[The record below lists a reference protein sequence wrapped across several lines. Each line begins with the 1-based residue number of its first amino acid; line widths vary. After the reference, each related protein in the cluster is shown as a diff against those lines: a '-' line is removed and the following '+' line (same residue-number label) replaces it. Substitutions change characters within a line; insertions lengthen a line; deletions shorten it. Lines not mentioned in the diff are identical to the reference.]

1 MQFIS
6 FTKSARTATKSPPMI
21 QGFYR
26 LTIQTGKSST
36 AIQVRRKKK
45 KLTREERRIQTDV
58 PTTGT
63 PTPMP
68 STASPTPNPTVDN
81 LVDTVTDTTESG
93 ENNEGGEE
101 DGGEDESS
109 SATKSYYSCST
120 DTVSTSNSSDD
131 ATKLIL
137 AYDYE
142 LHTTSP
148 FSEDTLLNF
157 ENNMAQDLADK
168 YGLITCDERKKK
180 KRNLRGLQSSDEEEG
195 GVLLALASDP
205 VDEAKNCK

>member
-1 MQFIS
+1 MVICIFLLPFQFLLNNFICIDSSSSHTS
-6 FTKSARTATKSPPMI
+6 F
-21 QGFYR
+21 F
-26 LTIQTGKSST
+26 
-36 AIQVRRKKK
+36 
-45 KLTREERRIQTDV
+45 
-58 PTTGT
+58 
-63 PTPMP
+63 
-68 STASPTPNPTVDN
+68 VDD

-93 ENNEGGEE
+93 ENNDGDAE
-101 DGGEDESS
+101 DGGDEST

-131 ATKLIL
+131 ATKLIIS
-137 AYDYE
+137 YNYE

-195 GVLLALASDP
+195 GVLLALSSDP
-205 VDEAKNCK
+205 VDESLADNCK